1 MKKFRSLRSSLSA
14 KIKIAVF
21 QVFAELPPPPSK
33 AKAASIYQW
42 KKSEAVAACYKKLF
56 YKSNDDDDDDDDND
70 DDDDENT
77 PTNMDNI
84 IQCVWPKNKMVTDS
98 QMAWAIAVTQLILNP
113 NNGYVKVS
121 EEAIRP
127 LYIKNLVS
135 NFFNIKI
142 SHKSI
147 KLNKKK

>member
-1 MKKFRSLRSSLSA
+1 MKKFWSLRSSLSA

-56 YKSNDDDDDDDDND
+56 YKSNDDDDDDDND